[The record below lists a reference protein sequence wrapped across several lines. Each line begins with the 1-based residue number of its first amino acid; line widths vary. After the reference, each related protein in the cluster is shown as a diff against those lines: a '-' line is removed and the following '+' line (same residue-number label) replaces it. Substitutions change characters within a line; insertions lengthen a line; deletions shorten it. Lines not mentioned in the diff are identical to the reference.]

1 MKKLVT
7 SALVLTM
14 GVVSLMSAESTS
26 SGSNSDANLPSASVK
41 EKTGEGVYAGLGIGS
56 SLYNVAV
63 ANTKYNFD
71 TSTGTVSGSDIEQ
84 LDDSDIGYLL
94 YGGYQ
99 FNRIIAIE
107 GSYTD
112 YGSFSSTINGKD
124 YSKKPRSF
132 AVYANA
138 GYTFLNGQLRPFG
151 LLGLGYLLTNQSAT
165 YEQLNGFDDSA
176 FTVHAGLGVDYYP
189 TQFKGFGFRAAF
201 TNDTNYDNSVKTYN
215 NTVETSTSMWQY
227 YSLFY
232 IGAQYKF

>member
-14 GVVSLMSAESTS
+14 GVVSLMSAESTN
-26 SGSNSDANLPSASVK
+26 SGSNSDANLSSASVK
-41 EKTGEGVYAGLGIGS
+41 EKTGEGVYVGLGIGS
-56 SLYNVAV
+56 SLYNVNV
-63 ANTKYNFD
+63 ANATYNY
-71 TSTGTVSGSDIEQ
+71 STGTSTVNGSQINE
-84 LDDSDIGYLL
+84 LDDSDVGYLL

-99 FNRIIAIE
+99 FNKIIAVE

-112 YGSFSSTINGKD
+112 YGSFSSTVNGKD
-124 YSKKPRSF
+124 YSMKPRSF

-165 YEQLNGFDDSA
+165 YDQLNGFDDSIV
-176 FTVHAGLGVDYYP
+176 TLHTGLGIDYYP
-189 TQFKGFGFRAAF
+189 TKFEGFGFRAAY
-201 TNDTNYDNSVKTYN
+201 TNDTYYDNSVKTYN

-232 IGAQYKF
+232 IGVQYKF